1 MFRKRFALAPILTS
15 VALALASAQALAD
28 ESIDAVEAQVA
39 ELINAQRSLAGLS
52 ELGFDYRLNIV
63 ADQHSADMALN
74 GCFQHDSCD
83 GTNTF
88 DRILAVYPRG
98 GAMGEIIAAGYRDAA
113 SVVDA
118 WMNSPGHRDQIL
130 GASFTAL
137 GVGLV
142 KGGTYGTYWTVD
154 FGALPPVPAVP
165 EPGVGWL
172 AALGLVGVALSAR
185 RCAGVSRG

>member
-1 MFRKRFALAPILTS
+1 MFRQRFALVPILTS
-15 VALALASAQALAD
+15 VALTLASAQALAD

-98 GAMGEIIAAGYRDAA
+98 GAMGEIIAAGFKDAP

-118 WMNSPGHRDQIL
+118 WMNSPGHRAQIL
-130 GASFTAL
+130 GSDFTAF

-142 KGGTYGTYWTVD
+142 KGGSFGTYWTVD
-154 FGALPPVPAVP
+154 FGALPPVPTVP
-165 EPGVGWL
+165 EPNVAL
-172 AALGLVGVALSAR
+172 LSALGLIGVALRVR
-185 RCAGVSRG
+185 RSGSTSRA

>member
-1 MFRKRFALAPILTS
+1 MSRHRFALVPILTS
-15 VALALASAQALAD
+15 VALTLASTQALAD

-88 DRILAVYPRG
+88 DRILKVYPSG
-98 GAMGEIIAAGYRDAA
+98 GAMGEIIAAGYRDATA
-113 SVVDA
+113 VVDA
-118 WMNSPGHRDQIL
+118 WMNSPGHRAQIL

-142 KGGTYGTYWTVD
+142 KGGSYGTYWTVD
-154 FGALPPVPAVP
+154 FGALPPVPTVP
-165 EPGVGWL
+165 EPGAGLL
-172 AALGLVGVALSAR
+172 AALGLIGVALASR
-185 RCAGVSRG
+185 RAGTSPRG

>member
-1 MFRKRFALAPILTS
+1 MFRKRFGFAPLVVS
-15 VALALASAQALAD
+15 VAMTLATAQARAD

-63 ADQHSADMALN
+63 ADQHSRDMAVN

-98 GAMGEIIAAGYRDAA
+98 GAMGEIIAAGFKDAQ

-118 WMNSPGHRDQIL
+118 WMNSPGHRAQIL
-130 GASFTAL
+130 GSDFTAF

-142 KGGTYGTYWTVD
+142 KGGSFGTYWTVD
-154 FGALPPVPAVP
+154 FGALPPVPTVP
-165 EPGVGWL
+165 EPNVGLL
-172 AALGLVGVALSAR
+172 AALGLIGVALRVR
-185 RCAGVSRG
+185 RSGGTSRA